1 MRRRSERERECV
13 YVCVNERGTVTVN
26 KKERERLT
34 QEKNNKTKMSE
45 RAKKKELSK
54 DYLLQVSSR
63 VSQWGMGQLT
73 FENKLIGL
81 WSPALKR

>member
-1 MRRRSERERECV
+1 MRESE
-13 YVCVNERGTVTVN
+13 
-26 KKERERLT
+26 
-34 QEKNNKTKMSE
+34 
-45 RAKKKELSK
+45 KKELSK